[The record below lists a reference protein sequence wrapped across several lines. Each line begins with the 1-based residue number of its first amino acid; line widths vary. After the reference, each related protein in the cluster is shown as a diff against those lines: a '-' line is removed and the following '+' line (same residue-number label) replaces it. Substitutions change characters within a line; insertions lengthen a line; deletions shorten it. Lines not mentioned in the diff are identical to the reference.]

1 MTEDE
6 EEARR
11 SRANRAVLIAVAAI
25 VILGVLLMRWLVY
38 EQHMSDCVAAAHR
51 NCEPVEQPQDQ

>member
-11 SRANRAVLIAVAAI
+11 NRANRAVLIAVAVI
-25 VILGVLLMRWLVY
+25 VILGVLLMRWLAY
-38 EQHMSDCVAAAHR
+38 EQKMSDCVAAAHR
-51 NCEPVEQPQDQ
+51 DCAPVDQPQDQ